1 MDPYRINM
9 DEDDFMAAAR
19 LEPDKISF
27 PGKDKLRKSASDLT
41 YMQIEYLSV
50 SCLEKDI
57 SPEQTQELEIN
68 LRENIESRAIF
79 DAVQKTKLVAPSI
92 TYKHKGSLK
101 KLTAGQKAFRII
113 TTGLSAAAAVTIL
126 IVSYIFVPDL
136 VKSRDDRIATGI
148 IQDPVTDII
157 LIERKNP
164 IIASAAIPLEEKEND
179 MVAAETIT
187 LPVVTPDRLPGSMV
201 TENQSMPYIFVPAA
215 AGIRFQTSEMFLMAS
230 NNSFASISPG
240 DDRSRLRKFIAGTF
254 REKLLGEEK
263 PSDHPLEPFE
273 IVLAGVDGLNKFLD
287 WNMELKKITS
297 ETGEVNSVYFSSALL
312 TFKSPVKKS
321 SE

>member
-9 DEDDFMAAAR
+9 DEDEFMAAAR

-57 SPEQTQELEIN
+57 SPEQTQDLEIN

-126 IVSYIFVPDL
+126 IVS
-136 VKSRDDRIATGI
+136 
-148 IQDPVTDII
+148 
-157 LIERKNP
+157 
-164 IIASAAIPLEEKEND
+164 
-179 MVAAETIT
+179 
-187 LPVVTPDRLPGSMV
+187 
-201 TENQSMPYIFVPAA
+201 
-215 AGIRFQTSEMFLMAS
+215 
-230 NNSFASISPG
+230 
-240 DDRSRLRKFIAGTF
+240 
-254 REKLLGEEK
+254 
-263 PSDHPLEPFE
+263 
-273 IVLAGVDGLNKFLD
+273 
-287 WNMELKKITS
+287 
-297 ETGEVNSVYFSSALL
+297 
-312 TFKSPVKKS
+312 
-321 SE
+321 